1 MEYIYLVLG
10 GLFAVIGLVGSIVP
24 VLPGPPLAYVTLW
37 MMWLYNSEEISIST
51 LIVAGVIMIVIT
63 VLDYIAPVWLTKK
76 GGGSKVGE
84 RGAIIGLI
92 IGLFLGPLGII
103 LGPFF
108 GAVIAE
114 LIYDGSNSQRA
125 FRSGLGSFLSF
136 FVGTGIKL
144 AISLWLTI
152 IIFIDVFKNIF

>member
-108 GAVIAE
+108 GAFIGE
-114 LIYDGSNSQRA
+114 LINKTPTNIALKVSFMSFVA
-125 FRSGLGSFLSF
+125 FLLTTGLKLIYGIVIIALFIASF
-136 FVGTGIKL
+136 F
-144 AISLWLTI
+144 
-152 IIFIDVFKNIF
+152 